1 MFTTC
6 NLILRPVV
14 LWSMVLGHR
23 LYQNVGNLVTMAKD
37 ENVSTQ
43 APQGQTAGFR
53 SKSFFYD
60 KTMTHR
66 YVEK

>member
-1 MFTTC
+1 MMFIKKAIALC
-6 NLILRPVV
+6 ECFN
-14 LWSMVLGHR
+14 
-23 LYQNVGNLVTMAKD
+23 YVGNLVTMAKD

-43 APQGQTAGFR
+43 APQGHTAGFR

>member
-1 MFTTC
+1 MMFIKKAIALC
-6 NLILRPVV
+6 ECFN
-14 LWSMVLGHR
+14 
-23 LYQNVGNLVTMAKD
+23 YVGNLVTMAKD
-37 ENVSTQ
+37 ENVATQ

>member
-1 MFTTC
+1 MMFIKKARALC
-6 NLILRPVV
+6 ECFN
-14 LWSMVLGHR
+14 
-23 LYQNVGNLVTMAKD
+23 YVGNLVTMAKD

>member
-1 MFTTC
+1 MMFIKKAIALC
-6 NLILRPVV
+6 ECFN
-14 LWSMVLGHR
+14 
-23 LYQNVGNLVTMAKD
+23 YVGNLVTMAKD